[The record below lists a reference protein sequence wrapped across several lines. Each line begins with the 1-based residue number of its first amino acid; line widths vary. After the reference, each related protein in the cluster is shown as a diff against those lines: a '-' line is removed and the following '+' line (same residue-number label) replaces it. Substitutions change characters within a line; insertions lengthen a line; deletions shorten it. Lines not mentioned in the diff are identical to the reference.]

1 MTLVRKTDR
10 DSSEEIHVNDN
21 ENLNEFVN
29 DLKLIM
35 ELEHEQERDAHR
47 CDRVKVLH
55 YTNS

>member
-21 ENLNEFVN
+21 ENLNKFVN

-35 ELEHEQERDAHR
+35 ELEHEA
-47 CDRVKVLH
+47 LI
-55 YTNS
+55 